1 MSGWRFILRSL
12 VYHWRVNLAVSL
24 GVAAAT
30 AVLTGALLVGD
41 SVRGSLR
48 RLTLDRLGR
57 IDEVLLTDRFFR
69 AELANELSADES
81 FQQHFHT
88 ATPAILF
95 PRGTVEKPGGD
106 RPSRATQVVVV
117 GCDEAFWDLGDRQ
130 IKPKELP
137 GQDEIVLNA
146 PLAKDLGATVGDEVV
161 LRLPKSNQVPAD
173 SPLGRK
179 ADRIGNARLT
189 VVDIVP
195 ADGLGRFSL
204 TASQTTPRNA
214 YVALE
219 TLQDSVDQ
227 EGRVNAVL
235 VDGKLDLPLRDK
247 KKSQGILEALNNTL
261 KPKLADYG
269 FSIRRIRRTFQK
281 PNSDQEEE
289 IYDYF
294 TLTTDRMLFEAAAA
308 DAAERAFSEDH
319 GQAVFTYLANAI
331 DKLDPDGESMA
342 SIPYSLVSAL
352 ESTADLGPLF
362 AGDGRPLRL
371 PVPDDEEGKDGIVL
385 TSWAAT
391 ELQAKPEDQLRLAF
405 YEPETVHG
413 EPRERTVDLTLRAVV
428 PLTEPSSPYDR
439 RQVAQFDQLP
449 TRVNDPDLTPE
460 VDGITDQQTI
470 DKWETPFKLNREIRV
485 RDEEYWKNHRTTSK
499 AFVSLSAGRKLWGS
513 RFGATTSYRIPAPD
527 DLPVGGEDEE
537 AFVRGLEQKLLA
549 QLKPKQAEF
558 GFSFIPVKQRG
569 LDASAGN
576 TPFDV
581 LFLSLSFFIIAAA
594 LMLVALLF
602 RLGVERR
609 AAEVGTLLAVGFRRR
624 LTARLLIAEGAL
636 IAALGGLVGIAAGI
650 AYAWLMLAG
659 LRTWWIG
666 AIVTPFLLLHV
677 ESISLVIGY
686 VAGVVVSV
694 LTIAW
699 SVRRMR
705 RLAVRRLLAGQASE
719 ATDIRY
725 RTGPLWHIVAAVL
738 LVFSIAL
745 AAVATCLGGEAQAG
759 AFVGSGATIMM
770 ALLAVIR
777 SRLRSGGRAGAGLRG
792 MSLASLA
799 ARNVARNP
807 GRSTMTI
814 GLMATACFLI
824 VSMSAFRLDPSA
836 KGTGG
841 FDLVAESS
849 EPIFANLNTEAGRKD
864 ALTDDAAALEGGV
877 VLAFRVQP
885 GDDASCNNLY
895 QATQPRVLGVSD
907 EMIRHF
913 DNSEAQSF
921 GWAANAAESEADR
934 ANPWRLLVEP
944 REAGDETV
952 PVVIDKETA
961 MYSLKLYKGIG
972 EKFDVTY
979 EGGVSIRFRVAGLLD
994 LGILHGS
1001 LLISE
1006 DEFVKRFPDASGY
1019 RYFLVQ
1025 SPPVTADDVE
1035 KATLARQGQ
1044 GLPPITEA
1052 AIQSELV
1059 EERRAQVA
1067 TVMENRLGDQGFDAT
1082 EAMDRL
1088 EDLQTIQNT
1097 YLSTFQSLGALGL
1110 LLGTFG
1116 LATVQV
1122 RNVVERR
1129 GELAL
1134 MRAAG
1139 FRRSRLAKMVMFEN
1153 TGLLLGGLLTGFLAA
1168 VVAVLPH
1175 MLLGDATVPLRDPA
1189 IMLGIVLVVGALS
1202 SLFSVR
1208 TTLRAPLLPA
1218 LRGD

>member
-1 MSGWRFILRSL
+1 MSGWRFIFRSL
-12 VYHWRVNLAVSL
+12 IYHWRVNSAVAL

-69 AELANELSADES
+69 AELANELSADEG
-81 FQQHFHT
+81 FQQHFRT

-117 GCDEAFWDLGDRQ
+117 GCDEAFWRLGDTQ
-130 IKPKELP
+130 ITPKQLP

-179 ADRIGNARLT
+179 ADRIGSTRLK
-189 VVDIVP
+189 VVEIVP

-219 TLQDSVDQ
+219 TLQGLADQ
-227 EGRVNAVL
+227 EGKVNAIL
-235 VDGKLDLPLRDK
+235 VDGKLDLPLPKEKRPEVRRA
-247 KKSQGILEALNNTL
+247 LTEAL
-261 KPKLADYG
+261 KPSLADYG
-269 FSIRRIRRTFQK
+269 FSIRRIRRTFQE
-281 PNSDQEEE
+281 PDSDQEVE
-289 IYDYF
+289 IFDYF
-294 TLTTDRMLFEAAAA
+294 TLTTDRMLFEDNAA
-308 DAAERAFSEDH
+308 DAAERAFSSDH

-331 DKLDPDGESMA
+331 DKRSSDGQSTA

-352 ESTADLGPLF
+352 DSTAELGPLF
-362 AGDGRPLRL
+362 ADDGEPLNPL
-371 PVPDDEEGKDGIVL
+371 GDDEIVL
-385 TSWAAT
+385 TSWAAAD
-391 ELQAKPEDQLRLAF
+391 LQANTGDRIQLAF

-413 EPRERTVDLTLRAVV
+413 EPREQTADFTVRAVV
-428 PLTEPSSPYDR
+428 HLTEPSSPYSR
-439 RQVAQFDQLP
+439 RLPAQFDKLP
-449 TRVNDPDLTPE
+449 THVNDPNLTPE

-470 DKWETPFKLNREIRV
+470 DKWETPFKLRRKLRDE
-485 RDEEYWKNHRTTSK
+485 DEEYWKNHRTTPK
-499 AFVSLSAGRKLWGS
+499 AYVSLSTGRKLWGS
-513 RFGATTSYRIPAPD
+513 RFGATTSFRIPAPVE
-527 DLPVGGEDEE
+527 LPVGGEGEE
-537 AFVRGLEQKLLA
+537 AFVRELEQKLLR
-549 QLKPKQAEF
+549 QLRPSQAEF

-569 LDASAGN
+569 LDASKKGN
-576 TPFDV
+576 TDFDY
-581 LFLSLSFFIIAAA
+581 LFLSLSFFVIAAA

-624 LTARLLIAEGAL
+624 LAARLLIAEGML
-636 IAALGGLVGIAAGI
+636 IAALGGLVGIGAGI
-650 AYAWLMLAG
+650 GYAWLMLEG

-666 AIVTPFLLLHV
+666 AIVTPFLLLYIEWV
-677 ESISLVIGY
+677 SLVIGY
-686 VAGVVVSV
+686 VAGVVVST

-699 SVRRMR
+699 SVWRMR
-705 RLAVRRLLAGQASE
+705 RLAVRRLLAGQATE

-725 RTGPLWHIVAAVL
+725 RSGAFWHIVAAVL

-770 ALLAVIR
+770 SLLAVIR
-777 SRLRSGGRAGAGLRG
+777 SRLRSGGRAGAGSRG
-792 MSLASLA
+792 MSLVSLA

-814 GLMATACFLI
+814 GLMAMASFLI
-824 VSMSAFRLDPSA
+824 VSMSAFRLDPSSR
-836 KGTGG
+836 GTGG
-841 FDLVAESS
+841 FDLLAESS

-864 ALTDDAAALEGGV
+864 VLTDDASALDGGV

-895 QATQPRVLGVSD
+895 QAAQPRVLGVTE
-907 EMIRHF
+907 EMIQHF
-913 DNSEAQSF
+913 DNPDVQSF
-921 GWAANAAESEADR
+921 GWAGSAAESEADQ
-934 ANPWRLLVEP
+934 ANPWRLLVEE
-944 REAGDETV
+944 REPGDETV

-961 MYSLKLYKGIG
+961 MWSLKLFDAIG
-972 EKFDVTY
+972 KEFKVAY
-979 EGGVSIRFRVAGLLD
+979 EGGVSIRFRVVGLLD

-1035 KATLARQGQ
+1035 KAKLERQER
-1044 GLPPITEA
+1044 GLPPITDA
-1052 AIQSELV
+1052 AIQSEL
-1059 EERRAQVA
+1059 EEKRRTNVA

-1082 EAMDRL
+1082 EALERL
-1088 EDLQTIQNT
+1088 NDLQAIQNT

-1122 RNVVERR
+1122 RNIVERR

-1139 FRRSRLAKMVMFEN
+1139 FRHSRLAKMVMFEN
-1153 TGLLLGGLLTGFLAA
+1153 AGLLLGGLLTGFLAA
-1168 VVAVLPH
+1168 IVAVLPH
-1175 MLLGDATVPLRDPA
+1175 MLLGDATVPLRDSA
-1189 IMLGIVLVVGALS
+1189 IMLGIILVAGTLS
-1202 SLFSVR
+1202 SLLSVQ